1 MGEFRLTCRAC
12 QPSFSNK
19 AIRSTAIRVNI
30 GAKRKPFER
39 QVHFVFLLFLVSE
52 TFSRSTWDVTAI
64 FSGSSNG
71 RATKTS
77 KFNSPQPA
85 GSPRTWK
92 ACPSRASKRRTS
104 TVVSYNEKCILV
116 NSVFLSMNDYL
127 FSIAQ
132 CAGKESIQY
141 SGYKFYAF
149 YIPFCVVKRFHWNF
163 YM

>member
-1 MGEFRLTCRAC
+1 MD
-12 QPSFSNK
+12 
-19 AIRSTAIRVNI
+19 
-30 GAKRKPFER
+30 KRKPFER

-64 FSGSSNG
+64 FNGSSNG
-71 RATKTS
+71 HATKTS
-77 KFNSPQPA
+77 KFNSPLPA

-104 TVVSYNEKCILV
+104 TVVSYNEKCTLV
-116 NSVFLSMNDYL
+116 NSIFINEWYYL

-149 YIPFCVVKRFHWNF
+149 YIPFSVVKRFHWNC

>member
-104 TVVSYNEKCILV
+104 TVVSYNEKCTLV
-116 NSVFLSMNDYL
+116 NSVFYQWMIIYLALPSVQAKNL
-127 FSIAQ
+127 FSILDI
-132 CAGKESIQY
+132 SFMLFIFP
-141 SGYKFYAF
+141 S
-149 YIPFCVVKRFHWNF
+149 V
-163 YM
+163 